1 VLAGAGLLAGLLPG
15 VKGFLKT
22 GSKIASKA
30 DSVVDVVKPAVKAA
44 MGAETGANVVY
55 RSVSAVGQTQYVG
68 ITNNLAR
75 QAAEHLAGKGIQI
88 EKLMNGLSR
97 PDARAVEQAL
107 IEIQG
112 LGKNGGT
119 LLNRINSIVPSN
131 PGYAQQVQRGYELL
145 QTIGY

>member
-131 PGYAQQVQRGYELL
+131 PGYAQQVQRGYELQ